1 MPPTA
6 PPRHVTS
13 SGDDAV
19 SPRQPPPPSP
29 PASDDVA
36 SPREQPPPPSEAPES
51 EADTATSAPPMRGP
65 PPIQPRAPPSG
76 GGGGPP
82 SSAPPSRPPPSAP
95 LPGGSMTMR
104 RGPPPAVPSA
114 GGGEFSSMTMPRQR
128 STTDSP
134 APASRSS
141 AALSPPTLLAA
152 SPGGGGPP
160 PVAPRKGSG
169 AAMLGSS
176 VAVQSV
182 PVRRDIPAIEIS
194 KGGKNDLQGG
204 WAVVGD
210 QNVAKKKYMEDAFV
224 MLPDFMPNAAY
235 FAVYDGHEGR
245 EAVDYV
251 RTKLHEHLRDS
262 LNEGKTVFEA
272 FEASYRRCD
281 ADLCA
286 LEVRKSGTT
295 AVSVLIRKEGK
306 NRVLYVA
313 NVGDSRATLCN
324 KGKGERLS
332 YDHKASDPAENK
344 RVTDLGA
351 TVLWDKV
358 QGQLSVTRA
367 LGDHDLKQYVS
378 CEPHFATMTLA
389 KEHKFLV
396 VACDGIWDVTDDQ
409 TAVDVLEKAGKEPV
423 AKAKRLI
430 EYVIEKG
437 TTDNLTAAFISLQ
450 V

>member
-1 MPPTA
+1 MLAGGTPPSARSQAPAHA
-6 PPRHVTS
+6 PPGHPPS
-13 SGDDAV
+13 AHPPSG
-19 SPRQPPPPSP
+19 PPPSHP
-29 PASDDVA
+29 PSG
-36 SPREQPPPPSEAPES
+36 PPPSH
-51 EADTATSAPPMRGP
+51 PPGGP
-65 PPIQPRAPPSG
+65 PPI
-76 GGGGPP
+76 
-82 SSAPPSRPPPSAP
+82 
-95 LPGGSMTMR
+95 
-104 RGPPPAVPSA
+104 
-114 GGGEFSSMTMPRQR
+114 
-128 STTDSP
+128 
-134 APASRSS
+134 
-141 AALSPPTLLAA
+141 
-152 SPGGGGPP
+152 
-160 PVAPRKGSG
+160 APRKDSG
-169 AAMLGSS
+169 AAPPMLGSS
-176 VAVQSV
+176 LAVQSV
-182 PVRRDIPAIEIS
+182 PVRRDIPPIES
-194 KGGKNDLQGG
+194 AKGGKNDLQGG

-210 QNVAKKKYMEDAFV
+210 QNTNKKKYMEDAFV
-224 MLPDFMPNAAY
+224 MLPDFMPNTSY

-251 RTKLHEHLRDS
+251 RVKLHEHLREALS
-262 LNEGKTVFEA
+262 EGKTVFEA

-313 NVGDSRATLCN
+313 NVGDSRATVCH
-324 KGKGERLS
+324 KGKAERLS
-332 YDHKASDPAENK
+332 YDHKASDAAENK

-367 LGDHDLKQYVS
+367 LGDHDLKKYVS
-378 CEPHFATMTLA
+378 CEPNFATVTLT

-396 VACDGIWDVTDDQ
+396 MACDGIWDVVDDQ
-409 TAVDVLEKAGKEPV
+409 TAVDVVEKAGKEPF

-430 EYVIEKG
+430 ELSIEKG

>member
-1 MPPTA
+1 
-6 PPRHVTS
+6 
-13 SGDDAV
+13 
-19 SPRQPPPPSP
+19 
-29 PASDDVA
+29 
-36 SPREQPPPPSEAPES
+36 
-51 EADTATSAPPMRGP
+51 
-65 PPIQPRAPPSG
+65 
-76 GGGGPP
+76 
-82 SSAPPSRPPPSAP
+82 
-95 LPGGSMTMR
+95 MR
-104 RGPPPAVPSA
+104 RGPPPAVPNGGA
-114 GGGEFSSMTMPRQR
+114 GGEFSSMTMPRQR
-128 STTDSP
+128 STTDTP
-134 APASRSS
+134 ALAPATRSS
-141 AALSPPTLLAA
+141 APLSP
-152 SPGGGGPP
+152 GGGPP
-160 PVAPRKGSG
+160 PVVPRKGSG

-176 VAVQSV
+176 AAIQSV
-182 PVRRDIPAIEIS
+182 PVRRDIPPVESA

-251 RTKLHEHLRDS
+251 RVKLHEHLRDA

-332 YDHKASDPAENK
+332 YDHKASDPAELK

-367 LGDHDLKQYVS
+367 LGDHDLKQYVV

-409 TAVDVLEKAGKEPV
+409 TAVDVVEKAGKEPF

-437 TTDNLTAAFISLQ
+437 TSDNLTAAFINLQ

>member
-1 MPPTA
+1 
-6 PPRHVTS
+6 
-13 SGDDAV
+13 
-19 SPRQPPPPSP
+19 
-29 PASDDVA
+29 
-36 SPREQPPPPSEAPES
+36 
-51 EADTATSAPPMRGP
+51 
-65 PPIQPRAPPSG
+65 
-76 GGGGPP
+76 
-82 SSAPPSRPPPSAP
+82 
-95 LPGGSMTMR
+95 
-104 RGPPPAVPSA
+104 
-114 GGGEFSSMTMPRQR
+114 
-128 STTDSP
+128 
-134 APASRSS
+134 
-141 AALSPPTLLAA
+141 
-152 SPGGGGPP
+152 
-160 PVAPRKGSG
+160 
-169 AAMLGSS
+169 
-176 VAVQSV
+176 
-182 PVRRDIPAIEIS
+182 
-194 KGGKNDLQGG
+194 
-204 WAVVGD
+204 
-210 QNVAKKKYMEDAFV
+210 
-224 MLPDFMPNAAY
+224 
-235 FAVYDGHEGR
+235 
-245 EAVDYV
+245 
-251 RTKLHEHLRDS
+251 
-262 LNEGKTVFEA
+262 VFEA

-409 TAVDVLEKAGKEPV
+409 TGGRRAREGRQGAGRQGE
-423 AKAKRLI
+423 
-430 EYVIEKG
+430 
-437 TTDNLTAAFISLQ
+437 AADRVCHREGHNRQLDGG
-450 V
+450 VY